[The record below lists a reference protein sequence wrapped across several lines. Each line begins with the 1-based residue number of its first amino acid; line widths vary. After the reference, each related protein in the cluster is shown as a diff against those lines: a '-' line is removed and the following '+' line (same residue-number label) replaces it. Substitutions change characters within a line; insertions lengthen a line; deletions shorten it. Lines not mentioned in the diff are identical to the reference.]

1 MNYSTTPSENQTTG
15 GTTMNFSLH
24 TIGLRK
30 QLRNINDYYDTLE
43 KLYNNAC
50 GRYKVFPDTNGY
62 DHHATIFQGRG
73 IRVILRKT
81 KVDGYLIFIVSLN
94 DLLGAENKLELI
106 TPENLKT
113 ALDTADEMLVGEF
126 GRGYSIDELELFR
139 VDQCIN
145 VDVESEENVR
155 EYIMQLYRSDMKLG
169 YKVCVPDT
177 PDFSV
182 TKGFTAR
189 NLTAKTE
196 ISFYDKQSQLEQ
208 RSYDPEPADGI
219 LRVELRLLTKKT
231 VERYSRCCGT
241 NRTKIVACMNNSRE
255 SILDTVKMLLIDAD
269 YYSIR
274 KACSIVKKKVKNE
287 KKRERMLEMLRLT
300 RKHFSVVKAKKKLF
314 KNNPHLHHDYF
325 DKMMEEFREIGV
337 NVVTLDKYSEVKFLP
352 SLFKYLS

>member
-1 MNYSTTPSENQTTG
+1 MNQSLTSQQTITTG
-15 GTTMNFSLH
+15 GSTMNYSLH

-30 QLRNINDYYDTLE
+30 QLYNLRDYYDTLE
-43 KLYNNAC
+43 RLYNNAH
-50 GRYKVFPDTNGY
+50 GRYKVFPDNKRLDY
-62 DHHATIFQGRG
+62 YATVFQDRG

-81 KVDGYLIFIVSLN
+81 KVGGYMIFIVSLN
-94 DLLGAENKLELI
+94 DLLGAENKVELI
-106 TPENLKT
+106 TQENLET
-113 ALDTADEMLVGEF
+113 ALNIADEMLVGEF

-145 VDVESEENVR
+145 VDVESDENVR

-169 YKVCVPDT
+169 YKVCVPET

-208 RSYDPEPADGI
+208 RSYDSEPADGI
-219 LRVELRLLTKKT
+219 LRVELRLLTRKT
-231 VERYSRCCGT
+231 VERYSRCCRT
-241 NRTKIVACMNNSRE
+241 NRNKIDACMNNSRE

-269 YYSIR
+269 YYTIR

-337 NVVTLDKYSEVKFLP
+337 NVVTLDKYSDVKFLP